1 MGTLEQYQAIADKI
15 NKYDIRFT
23 DVWTKHLKMQFVPRV
38 LYRTRKDPDTVM
50 NALFGEPIYIDTYG
64 MVCRITG
71 SLFCFEKLVMD
82 RLPDDPIWDDPATL
96 RNALEKAFNARYKN
110 RKDGRYSNGKYGS
123 SHMMSTAVAVK
134 LDYEHHCATLNANV
148 Q

>member
-23 DVWTKHLKMQFVPRV
+23 DVWTKHLSLKFEPIV
-38 LYRTRKDPDTVM
+38 LFSTLKYPDTFTGM
-50 NALFGEPIYIDTYG
+50 LFQAPSNVDVYG

-71 SLFCFEKLVMD
+71 SLFHFKIKTD
-82 RLPDDPIWDDPATL
+82 KLPDDPVWDDPAAI
-96 RNALEKAFNARYKN
+96 RDELEKTFNFRYKN

-134 LDYEHHCATLNANV
+134 LDYDHHCATLNAIA